1 MDTWFLN
8 GDLAWGQQEH
18 KTEEKEKEVIS
29 GWGNNNKDSDSKS
42 NGNLLLSNTWDY
54 VYNSIANSIFL
65 LFLID
70 EDNDDDYWGFPD
82 NKKKKTDE
90 FLPFQE
96 PKKERGLKPWKHKKK
111 EFYSNDDSDE
121 EQIVTVKRRR

>member
-42 NGNLLLSNTWDY
+42 NGNLLFSNTWDY
-54 VYNSIANSIFL
+54 VYNSIANSIFYY
-65 LFLID
+65 F
-70 EDNDDDYWGFPD
+70 
-82 NKKKKTDE
+82 
-90 FLPFQE
+90 
-96 PKKERGLKPWKHKKK
+96 
-111 EFYSNDDSDE
+111 
-121 EQIVTVKRRR
+121 